1 MRWTTGLRP
10 RSGAGPDGHDGLV
23 ITSLSPDVA
32 AALRAAPFT
41 YAEVGATAGAPPT
54 GYRPAARS
62 RVLRRADLSSA
73 ADRLMTWRAHEGA
86 GLRVAASSRR
96 AEPGAVVLMLLGI
109 GPVALRIPCRVV
121 YVVDEPD
128 RVGFAYGSLP
138 GHPVSGEELFVVQRN
153 ERGQVAF
160 SVTAF
165 SKPATRLMRLGGP
178 LARWAQDRVTD
189 RYLSTSDR
197 A

>member
-1 MRWTTGLRP
+1 VVTP
-10 RSGAGPDGHDGLV
+10 
-23 ITSLSPDVA
+23 LSPDQA

-41 YAEVGATAGAPPT
+41 YAEVGATAGPPPP

-62 RVLRRADLSSA
+62 RVFRHADLRSA

-86 GLRVAASSRR
+86 GLRVAASSPRV
-96 AEPGAVVLMLLGI
+96 EPGAVVLMLLGV

-138 GHPVSGEELFVVQRN
+138 GHPVSGEELFVVQRS
-153 ERGQVAF
+153 EPDVVSF

-165 SKPATRLMRLGGP
+165 SRPATTLMRLGGP
-178 LARWAQDRVTD
+178 MARWAQDRVTN
-189 RYLSTSDR
+189 RYLRTLDR
-197 A
+197 P